1 MNDGDLNEALAA
13 LANGVAVRLPVHLTA
28 PDIRRWV
35 DGNALRGAWSF
46 AADAPGPHVCLVAL
60 THGNEIGGAIVL
72 DRWLRQGLRPVAG
85 RLSLVFANLDAYARF
100 NPEDPTASRF
110 LEQDFNRVWDRSM
123 LDGPGR
129 SSELRRARAVRPL
142 LDSADVVLDLHSML
156 WPSDPLLLVG
166 AQASEP
172 LALEIGTPALVVSDA
187 GHEAGRRLID
197 YAAEAGQRGVLLEA
211 GSHWERGT
219 VALMEQVARR
229 LLGICGLLPGPVPTP
244 VGPHRLARVTR
255 AITARGSDFAFTRN
269 FRGGE
274 IIPQAGTLIA
284 RDGEVEITT
293 PHDDC
298 LLVMP
303 SLRTAPGLTAVRL
316 AALVGS
322 TQALQPHA

>member
-1 MNDGDLNEALAA
+1 MSAGDLSDALAA
-13 LANGVAVRLPVHLTA
+13 LASGASARLPVHLAA
-28 PDIRRWV
+28 PDIRRWME
-35 DGNALRGAWSF
+35 GNALRGAWSF
-46 AADAPGPHVCLVAL
+46 VADAPGPHVCVVAL

-85 RLSLVFANLDAYARF
+85 TLSLVFANLDAYARF

-110 LEQDFNRVWDRSM
+110 LEQDLNRVWDPAM

-129 SSELRRARAVRPL
+129 SSELRRARAIRPL

-166 AQASEP
+166 GPAAEG
-172 LALEIGTPALVVSDA
+172 LALEIGTPPLVVSDP

-197 YAAEAGQRGVLLEA
+197 YAADAGQRGVLLEA
-211 GSHWERGT
+211 GSHWEPDT
-219 VALMEQVARR
+219 VTLMQHVARR
-229 LLGICGLLPGPVPTP
+229 LLVICGLLPGPLAPLAP
-244 VGPHRLARVTR
+244 PRLARVTR
-255 AITARGSDFAFTRN
+255 AITARGPSFAFAKT

-274 IIPQAGTLIA
+274 IIPRAGTLIA
-284 RDGEVEITT
+284 RDGEAEITT

-316 AALVGS
+316 AAFVG
-322 TQALQPHA
+322 